1 MKKVL
6 FIITSPSAGGAETYL
21 IRFLEYVTEIESTVL
36 CKKSKDGELRE
47 RYLKVCS
54 LQFVGSLGLMNPIP
68 YFKFYLYLKRN
79 KFDVICDLTGN
90 FSAWDLL
97 CGNLAGIDN
106 RIAFYRESR
115 NQFNPTIFKNIY
127 AKFVTHITHRV
138 ATKILSNS
146 YEALN
151 HFHPNWKSEA
161 SKYTVIYN
169 GLDMKKLSFKTKSQM
184 RVSLC
189 IPDSAYIICHSG
201 RLANAKNHSMIINCA
216 IMLCKKYPSVYFV
229 LMGRGVKERYYE
241 VVRNENLEGRILFLG
256 YRNDVLDILKCA
268 DLFYFP
274 SLNEGQPNAL
284 IEAMASD
291 LPFVASNIPS
301 IQETVPDFCAQHLVD
316 PTSYEDNYKAL
327 EEAILHKEEYTNN
340 ICGEWT
346 RNTYE
351 SQKLFSQF
359 KDQLI

>member
-47 RYLKVCS
+47 RYQKVCS
-54 LQFVGSLGLMNPIP
+54 LQFVGTLGLVNPIP
-68 YFKFYLYLKRN
+68 YLKFYSYLK
-79 KFDVICDLTGN
+79 KKDFDVICDLTGN

-97 CGNLAGIDN
+97 CGKLIGINN

-115 NQFNPTIFKNIY
+115 NQFKPTIFKNIY
-127 AKFVTHITHRV
+127 AKFVTYITHLV
-138 ATKILSNS
+138 STKILSNS

-151 HFHPNWKSEA
+151 HFYPNWKGED
-161 SKYTVIYN
+161 SKYAVIYN
-169 GLDMKKLSFKTKSQM
+169 GLDMNKLSTKTKSQM
-184 RVSLC
+184 RKSLC

-216 IMLCKKYPSVYFV
+216 IKLCKKYPFVYFV
-229 LMGRGVKERYYE
+229 LMGRGVKERYYDVAKE
-241 VVRNENLEGRILFLG
+241 ENLEERIRFLG
-256 YRNDVLDILKCA
+256 YRKDVLDILKCA

-301 IQETVPDFCAQHLVD
+301 IRETVPDICVRNLVD
-316 PTSYEDNYKAL
+316 PTSYEDNYNAL
-327 EEAILHKEEYTNN
+327 EEAILHKEECIKS
-340 ICGEWT
+340 ICGQWT
-346 RNTYE
+346 RSTYE
-351 SQKLFSQF
+351 SQKLFNQF
-359 KDQLI
+359 KNQLI